1 MMLWSLSPNL
11 PISLCPL
18 KLTAA
23 RAFPKRIHP
32 YPSDGIG
39 SLCVE
44 QLQRDYEARVRSLA
58 VRFLV
63 APLLA
68 AHLAFIRSLRC
79 FRPASESPTFLDV
92 RFLVAPLPFTPAD
105 G

>member
-1 MMLWSLSPNL
+1 MLWSLSPNL
-11 PISLCPL
+11 PISLRPL

-32 YPSDGIG
+32 YSSDGIG

-44 QLQRDYEARVRSLA
+44 QLQRDYEARVRFLA

-63 APLLA
+63 APPLA
-68 AHLAFIRSLRC
+68 ALSPPKNSSAHRISRLED
-79 FRPASESPTFLDV
+79 AS
-92 RFLVAPLPFTPAD
+92 
-105 G
+105 